1 MIARRKQILL
11 VDDSITSTM
20 VGQMALRR
28 ESYDITTA
36 RNGVEGMAKATGDR
50 PDLILLDISMPVMD
64 GFEMLREL
72 RKREET
78 RSIPV
83 IMVSSSGEMDDMEAA
98 YTVGCNDYITKPVDP
113 AELVSKVA
121 SWLGA

>member
-20 VGQMALRR
+20 LGQMVLRH
-28 ESYDITTA
+28 ESYDVTTA
-36 RNGVEGMAKATGDR
+36 RNGVEGMEKATGDR
-50 PDLILLDISMPVMD
+50 PDLILLDISMPIMD

-72 RKREET
+72 RQREET
-78 RSIPV
+78 QSIPV

-113 AELVSKVA
+113 KELVSKVA
-121 SWLGA
+121 SWLGT